1 MDTFRVIVEW
11 HSTEVQLVDSSAHFV
26 SGWNVGGYTKQT
38 SNPYIHFFVLDG
50 LTNSPT
56 YADEFWVTLTF
67 NCVATG
73 EAQIT
78 LPAEATDSNFITHS
92 REVWRDYNTA
102 NEIMYDVMVSN
113 GVVEQREP
121 TTPSGPSGYVGG
133 EVFSANKLAVLS
145 PYLALI
151 GLVGVISTVVAVK
164 RRRA

>member
-1 MDTFRVIVEW
+1 MI
-11 HSTEVQLVDSSAHFV
+11 LPPNV
-26 SGWNVGGYTKQT
+26 S
-38 SNPYIHFFVLDG
+38 
-50 LTNSPT
+50 
-56 YADEFWVTLTF
+56 
-67 NCVATG
+67 
-73 EAQIT
+73 AQID
-78 LPAEATDSNFITHS
+78 LIKNDRLLGARELAVKALNGLRSSIDQFHTDNEKDLEQFLL
-92 REVWRDYNTA
+92 TA
-102 NEIMYDVMVSN
+102 SKGFVEIMYDVMVSN